1 MKFFLILNLVCLLS
15 RSAIAQSTY
24 IEYLNEKDREQYSLN
39 CKKNQ
44 NSFKPNCLNF
54 LGIKIFY
61 VSIQE
66 VLDNE
71 KKRIELQK
79 ISVSLIKKSADMGF
93 RKAFFNLGWIYSND
107 KFFNQDLEKASFYF
121 KQAKKRTVSE
131 KKEIELAN
139 QSELK
144 KIQKSNLFYLQL
156 AIGLFEN
163 IKLYYISKVKGHE
176 QYITKQQF
184 DIAKSLYD
192 KILENSYF
200 SEMDIGAIKKNVIS
214 ERTALIS
221 FLAEDLKIFKD
232 DYRKNAIKDL
242 NKLYNIRNK
251 LDKLEAR

>member
-144 KIQKSNLFYLQL
+144 KIEKSNLFYLQL

-214 ERTALIS
+214 DSKQTYI
-221 FLAEDLKIFKD
+221 
-232 DYRKNAIKDL
+232 
-242 NKLYNIRNK
+242 
-251 LDKLEAR
+251 